1 MLSTVK
7 ILTSWYFHQQ
17 ILCKSA
23 LLFCII
29 LEILKLAVLSL
40 YSHCIPYIWE
50 FKHFQKTF
58 QKILRFVLETFL
70 LILLKFKF
78 HANVVC
84 FVFGHGWW
92 SLHYL
97 SFMCCIWLQEEILR
111 AKEQLDKKVIR
122 LILIYFFSKEN
133 NAFAHCMGFF
143 CPLHMFRIQ
152 IHLILNYYFKCYLS
166 ILLLFVEH
174 GNVTYCSTLLLL
186 CFHKRSGNFKFIET
200 TKHEEK
206 HFSSNL

>member
-7 ILTSWYFHQQ
+7 ILISWYFHQL

-84 FVFGHGWW
+84 FVFGHGWR

-122 LILIYFFSKEN
+122 LILIYFVSKEN
-133 NAFAHCMGFF
+133 NAFAHWMGFF
-143 CPLHMFRIQ
+143 CPLHMFCIQ
-152 IHLILNYYFKCYLS
+152 IHLILNYYFKCYCLFFCYLWKMEMLRIVLHFYSFAS
-166 ILLLFVEH
+166 I
-174 GNVTYCSTLLLL
+174 
-186 CFHKRSGNFKFIET
+186 SGVAIL
-200 TKHEEK
+200 
-206 HFSSNL
+206 NL